1 MGAPSF
7 DPIRHIYATGDR
19 VVPSNTEIL
28 RLMGIYGSY
37 QFTESHHKY
46 RGHAVH
52 AGSAILDMGGIPQLG
67 PVPSHL
73 QQVADD
79 IVNGYWP
86 AFSRF
91 KERTGWQGRIWECP
105 IVDSLRGYGGTFDTV
120 GEMGDDVVLLDL
132 KSGVLPDMVPVQ
144 LALYWLLITQGKPVD
159 EQHPGLDWLREVV
172 KSGRPVKRMALRLT
186 KDGKDTLFTQTSKGE
201 DYSSQ
206 KWLAV
211 ASSVLN
217 LYAVKSQYGL
227 FDKGAVAG

>member
-1 MGAPSF
+1 MRPSF
-7 DPIRHIYATGDR
+7 NPATHVYSDGQR
-19 VVPSNTEIL
+19 QVPSNTEIL
-28 RLMGIYGSY
+28 RAVGIYGSY
-37 QFTESHHKY
+37 QFAESHHKY

-52 AGSAILDMGGIPQLG
+52 AGAAILDMGGTAKLG
-67 PVPSHL
+67 PVPAAL
-73 QQVADD
+73 QTVADD

-105 IVDSLRGYGGTFDTV
+105 MVDMLRGYGGTFDTV

-144 LALYWLLITQGKPVD
+144 LALYWLLITQGTPVN
-159 EQHPGLDWLREVV
+159 EEHPGLAWLREVV

-186 KDGKDTLFTQTSKGE
+186 KDGKDTLFSATSNGE
-201 DYSSQ
+201 SYDSP

-211 ASSVLN
+211 ANSALN
-217 LYAVKSQYGL
+217 LYTVRASYGL
-227 FDKGAVAG
+227 LEKASR